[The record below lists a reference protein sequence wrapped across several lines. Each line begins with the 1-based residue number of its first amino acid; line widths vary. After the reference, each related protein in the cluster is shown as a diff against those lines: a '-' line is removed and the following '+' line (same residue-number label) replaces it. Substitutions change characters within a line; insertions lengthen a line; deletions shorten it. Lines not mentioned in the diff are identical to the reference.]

1 MITHHKLS
9 VNNNIIK
16 NVYIGENYLI
26 VEIRAII

>member
-9 VNNNIIK
+9 VNNNITK
-16 NVYIGENYLI
+16 NVDIDENYLI

>member
-16 NVYIGENYLI
+16 NVDIGENYLI
-26 VEIRAII
+26 VDIRAII